1 MRIGRLHVA
10 SFVLA
15 TAVFA
20 ATVARGDRRADEA
33 RIVAYAKAHANEATA
48 LLERLVNVNSGTM
61 NPEGVREFGR
71 ILAGELEAT
80 GFSTRWIDLPETKRA
95 GHLFAEHKGNRG
107 KRLLLIGHLD
117 TVFEKDSPFQK
128 FVREGNAAKGPGVAD
143 IKGGD
148 VVMLFALKALRE
160 SGALDG
166 ASIVA
171 AFTGDEENPGQPLE
185 VARRDLIEAAK
196 RSDVAL
202 EFENGLR
209 EGRTEWGTVARRSL
223 GWWTL
228 RTTGQMG
235 HAQGIFGEAAGHG
248 AVYEAA
254 RILWAFDQDL
264 REQYLTYNAALFL
277 AGTSVTEEGPDR
289 GTAAGKGNV
298 IPQKA
303 VVHGDLR
310 ALTVEQIRKT
320 QQKMREIVAK
330 SLPRTSAQIEFTDVY
345 PPMPPTAGNRALLD
359 RLNQVNSDL
368 GFATMDPIDPS
379 KRGAADISF
388 VAPYVDSL
396 AGMGIFGS
404 GVHSPAEAAEL
415 DTLPEQIARAAVL
428 MYRLTRG
435 SSGSN

>member
-1 MRIGRLHVA
+1 M
-10 SFVLA
+10 
-15 TAVFA
+15 
-20 ATVARGDRRADEA
+20 
-33 RIVAYAKAHANEATA
+33 
-48 LLERLVNVNSGTM
+48 
-61 NPEGVREFGR
+61 
-71 ILAGELEAT
+71 
-80 GFSTRWIDLPETKRA
+80 RWIDLPETKRA

-148 VVMLFALKALRE
+148 VVMLFALRALRE

-235 HAQGIFGEAAGHG
+235 HAQGIFGEAAGHD

-379 KRGAADISF
+379 KGAQDRRDTTN
-388 VAPYVDSL
+388 VYVVDAAELLRAGKAQARPLSRLAFNTGMVVCASGLAVGVVSL
-396 AGMGIFGS
+396 AGGHR
-404 GVHSPAEAAEL
+404 GVRPV
-415 DTLPEQIARAAVL
+415 DMAAVVL
-428 MYRLTRG
+428 GAVVFLIVNLLITNQLLYQLSYVGRGVTRALRRVRT
-435 SSGSN
+435 SNSAPGYGQGDGAALQRKF